1 MRCKN
6 HPSDAPG
13 VCATCLR
20 ERLTALAAAVAN
32 ASEADFSSERR
43 RYLGRSASSDT
54 FGLRPAGPHH
64 GRENAAVSEGG
75 GVRRRHLRRFT
86 FFSDLLGHFRHRE
99 TESNAEAKRPSR
111 SRSWLSVMIR
121 GKGRLKKKKKKKTSQ
136 IVLEDRVIGRGM
148 SPAEK
153 EETMGYDSESGYQT
167 EPPLKGPRDASSPE
181 IHYGGHNLH
190 NRFTGLSLCFSPL
203 MRPSPGNRRSE
214 APSEVAFSGELR
226 GTFNAPRQRYGG
238 TSAGGSSGVGQNRSR
253 KIADFGK
260 FR

>member
-1 MRCKN
+1 MRCKI

-54 FGLRPAGPHH
+54 FGLRPAGPIH

-75 GVRRRHLRRFT
+75 GVRRRHFRRFT
-86 FFSDLLGHFRHRE
+86 FFSDLLCHFRHRE

-121 GKGRLKKKKKKKTSQ
+121 GKGRLKKKKKTSQ

-153 EETMGYDSESGYQT
+153 EETMGYDSDSGYQT
-167 EPPLKGPRDASSPE
+167 EPPLKGPRDASSPD
-181 IHYGGHNLH
+181 IHYGGHNFH
-190 NRFTGLSLCFSPL
+190 SRFTGLSLCFSPL
-203 MRPSPGNRRSE
+203 MRPSGQT
-214 APSEVAFSGELR
+214 PSEVAFSGELR

-238 TSAGGSSGVGQNRSR
+238 TSAGGSSGLGPNRSR